1 MKPHGANHFTSL
13 TAKKGRHGVLKAAP
27 LIRWLVKGRGDLE
40 KTEESESVSGV
51 SALVLVDGNSG
62 DPLAAV
68 LINGG

>member
-1 MKPHGANHFTSL
+1 M
-13 TAKKGRHGVLKAAP
+13 LKAAP